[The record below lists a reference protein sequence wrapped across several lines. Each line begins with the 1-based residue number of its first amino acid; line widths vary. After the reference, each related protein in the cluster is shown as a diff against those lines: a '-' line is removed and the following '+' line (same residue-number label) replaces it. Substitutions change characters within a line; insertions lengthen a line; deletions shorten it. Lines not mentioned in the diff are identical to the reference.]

1 MRIRQNLGSVVSSIG
16 KNNFQPSV
24 KAQIGKVYGIVTTEN
39 TPTKAMFEKAGGFTG
54 IGTIFYLDYD
64 QAKNIAGNIG
74 DDFLNGCKLA
84 KPLYSQHQYFP
95 ILGELVLLEDAPSP
109 TSQVTTTANQN
120 QKYYA
125 SIINVWN
132 NPQQNAQPTSNK
144 ASLGVTFTENKNI
157 KSLLSFEGDH
167 ILQGRQGNAIRFS
180 TTTKLYNNLNEWSA
194 IGKDDDPIT
203 ILSNGFAYDP
213 NEKFHVEKINGDK
226 SSIYLTSAQKIPLQ
240 TNKTGNLN
248 NLTNPLNVPDYF
260 NAQVIINSDRVV
272 LNSKKDEVMIFAQTN
287 VEINTKNIINLNADK
302 RVHLNAPSIFL
313 GTYNPDPTK
322 LPQPVLLGNE
332 TVNLFLL
339 IQESLTTLATTLAS
353 AIGVPEGAPMVNMNA
368 AGKELLNDMERV
380 SDLLEKITS
389 KNVFTI

>member
-1 MRIRQNLGSVVSSIG
+1 MRIRANLGSVVSSLG
-16 KNNFQPSV
+16 KTNLPTNS
-24 KAQIGKVYGIVTTEN
+24 KSQIGKVYGVVTTEN
-39 TPTKAMFEKAGGFTG
+39 TPTKAMFEKVGGYNG
-54 IGTIFYLDYD
+54 IGTIFYIDYD
-64 QAKNIAGNIG
+64 QAKSTVGNIG
-74 DDFLNGCKLA
+74 DAFLNGCKTA
-84 KPLYSQHQYFP
+84 KPLYSQYQYFP

-109 TSQVTTTANQN
+109 TSQVTTAANQN
-120 QKYYA
+120 QKYYTNV
-125 SIINVWN
+125 INVWN
-132 NPQQNAQPTSNK
+132 NPQQNSQPTTDR
-144 ASLGVTFTENKNI
+144 ASLGVTFTENPNI

-226 SSIYLTSAQKIPLQ
+226 SSVYLTSAQKIPLQ
-240 TNKTGNLN
+240 TGKTGNIN

-272 LNSKKDEVMIFAQTN
+272 LNSKKDEVMVFAQTN
-287 VEINTKNIINLNADK
+287 IELSTKNIINLNADT
-302 RVHLNAPSIFL
+302 RVHLNSPSIFL
-313 GTYNPDPTK
+313 GTYDPNK

-339 IQESLTTLATTLAS
+339 IQQSLADLASTLAS
-353 AIGVPEGAPMVNMNA
+353 AIGVPEGAPMVNLNA
-368 AGKELLNDMERV
+368 AGKELSDDMKRV

>member
-1 MRIRQNLGSVVSSIG
+1 MRIRQNLGSIVSSIG

-24 KAQIGKVYGIVTTEN
+24 KTQIGKVYGVVTTEN

-64 QAKNIAGNIG
+64 QAKNTVGNIG

-84 KPLYSQHQYFP
+84 KSLYSQYQYFP

-109 TSQVTTTANQN
+109 TSQVTTAANQN
-120 QKYYA
+120 QKYYI

-132 NPQQNAQPTSNK
+132 NTQQNAQPTTDK

-157 KSLLSFEGDH
+157 RSLLSFEGDH
-167 ILQGRQGNAIRFS
+167 VLQGRQGNAIRFG
-180 TTTKLYNNLNEWSA
+180 TTTKLFNNLNEWSA

-203 ILSNGFAYDP
+203 ILSNGFSYNP
-213 NEKFHVEKINGDK
+213 EEKFHVEKINADK

-240 TNKTGNLN
+240 TGKTGNIN

-260 NAQVIINSDRVV
+260 NAQAIINGDRVV

-287 VEINTKNIINLNADK
+287 IELSTKNIINLNADT
-302 RVHLNAPSIFL
+302 RVHLNSPSIFL
-313 GTYNPDPTK
+313 GTYDPNK

-332 TVNLFLL
+332 TVDLFLHF
-339 IQESLTTLATTLAS
+339 QQSLADLASILSS
-353 AIGVPEGAPMVNMNA
+353 AIGVQEGAPIPHLNS
-368 AGKELLNDMERV
+368 AGRELSDDMKRV

-389 KNVFTI
+389 KNVFTT